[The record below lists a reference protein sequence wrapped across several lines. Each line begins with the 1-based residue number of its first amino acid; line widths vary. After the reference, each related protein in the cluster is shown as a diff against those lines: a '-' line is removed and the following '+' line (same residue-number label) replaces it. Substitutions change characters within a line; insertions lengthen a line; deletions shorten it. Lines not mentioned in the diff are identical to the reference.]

1 MTDYSFGNGNSL
13 YGCYL
18 IEENK
23 PMSIIN
29 TQGTYWNHTGK
40 YQELSDRLQEL
51 VPAVGRC
58 NTSELELFRLV
69 NNIYYDLYNNG
80 LCNAENKLEAL
91 QPVMRWYKQ
100 DLLTN
105 GMTEEQYRLVWDCW
119 KKYEWTSLHSF
130 DDDDETENEGH
141 PNGYFPEWDESIDWF
156 SEKLELAFE
165 ALADAATL
173 IAAKANGWV

>member
-1 MTDYSFGNGNSL
+1 MADYSFGNGNSL

-18 IEENK
+18 IEDNEQ
-23 PMSIIN
+23 MSIIN
-29 TQGTYWNHTGK
+29 TQGTYWNSTGK
-40 YQELSDRLQEL
+40 YQELSDRLQKL
-51 VPAVGRC
+51 VPVVGRC

-80 LCNAENKLEAL
+80 LCNAENKLESL

-100 DLLTN
+100 DLLAN
-105 GMTEEQYRLVWDCW
+105 GMTEEQYRLVWKCW
-119 KKYEWTSLHSF
+119 VPASCDEDLDYF
-130 DDDDETENEGH
+130 D
-141 PNGYFPEWDESIDWF
+141 GYFPCWVNELDWF

-173 IAAKANGWV
+173 IAGKSQGWA

>member
-1 MTDYSFGNGNSL
+1 MADYSFGNGNSL

-18 IEENK
+18 IEDDEQ
-23 PMSIIN
+23 MSIIN

-51 VPAVGRC
+51 VPVVGRC
-58 NTSELELFRLV
+58 NTSEMELFRLV
-69 NNIYYDLYNNG
+69 GNLYYDLYNNG
-80 LCNAENKLEAL
+80 LCNAENKLESL

-100 DLLTN
+100 DLIAN
-105 GMTEEQYRLVWDCW
+105 GMTEEQYGLVWDCW
-119 KKYEWTSLHSF
+119 QPSQLDSSYSHWKQNYDSE
-130 DDDDETENEGH
+130 
-141 PNGYFPEWDESIDWF
+141 YFPEWDSSIDWF
-156 SEKLELAFE
+156 SPQLELAFE